1 MENQVPT
8 NKQGTTLATNITD
21 EIKKSYIDYSMSV
34 IVSRALP
41 DIRDGLK
48 PSQRRILV
56 AMNDLKLNPTA
67 HYRKCA
73 KIIGD
78 TTGNYHP
85 HGDAAAYQTLVNMA
99 QDFGTRYTLVDGQ
112 GNFGSIDGD
121 PPAQQRYTEARMT
134 KHAMAML
141 SELDKGTV
149 QFTPNYDATRKEP
162 TVLPTLFPNL
172 ICNGCDGIAVGM
184 ATKIPPHNLGE
195 IVDGILAMIEKGN
208 KWQGVSKYNELR
220 LEREKREKI
229 PKLLEQEP
237 ESYLE
242 SYCHENEQIQL
253 KEGELLYPVFN
264 SDIKVDELMKYIPGP
279 DFPTYGIIYDSKSIS
294 EVYET
299 GNGRIVMRAKAD
311 IEETKEG
318 KYHIIV
324 KELPYQ
330 TNKAFLVEKIAELVK
345 LQKIKGISDLRD
357 ESSREGMRIVII
369 LSKSAN
375 PQVVLNKLFKLTDMQ
390 KAFNANMI
398 ALVNNEPRTVTLKDT
413 LENFISHRM
422 IVTIRKIEF
431 ELAQARYREHILE
444 GLKIALDHLDEVIAT
459 IRASK
464 NQEEAKENLIK
475 KFELSEVQAQAIL
488 DMPLRRLAA
497 LERQKIEEEYVDIQ
511 KFVKELNETL
521 STEGNILSEIKKDL
535 EELKTKYGDKRR
547 TKIVKGAID
556 SFDEEDLIANEPTI
570 ITVSNSGYIKRV
582 SPTLY
587 KSQKRGGKGTIAAK
601 TKDDD
606 FIKHLLTCNTHD
618 SILFFTSRGRV
629 FEIKSHQIP
638 EFSKQAKGT
647 PIVNFI
653 QVDTD
658 EKISTIMIKPNSDK
672 QNNYLLFATKSG
684 LVKKTLIAEYDNIRN
699 SGLIAIIIN
708 EGDELLN
715 VTPTDNTNDILLI
728 TSQGKAIRFKEK
740 DIKPTARNTKGVLG
754 IRFSKKD
761 DYVVSMDRV
770 GPNDIK
776 VLILSE
782 RGYGKMTKIEQYPT
796 QKRAGKGIFTL
807 KRTNKTGNV
816 SAIKVVSTTEPME
829 LIVVSHNGILIKTS
843 TEKVPTLSR
852 MTQGVKIMN
861 IGENDKVCTFAIE
874 E

>member
-1 MENQVPT
+1 MENQNPK
-8 NKQGTTLATNITD
+8 NNQSATLAINITD

-56 AMNDLKLNPTA
+56 AMNDLKLSPTA

-149 QFTPNYDATRKEP
+149 QFVPNYDATRKEP
-162 TVLPTLFPNL
+162 TVLPTMFPNL

-195 IVDGILAMIEKGN
+195 IIDGVLAMIDKGN
-208 KWQGVSKYNELR
+208 KWQGISRYNELR
-220 LEREKREKI
+220 LEREKKEKI

-237 ESYLE
+237 ESYLS
-242 SYCHENEQIQL
+242 SYCQEGEEIQL
-253 KEGELLYPVFN
+253 KEGESLYPVFN

-279 DFPTYGIIYDSKSIS
+279 DFPTYGIIYDQKSIR

-311 IEETKEG
+311 IEETKDG
-318 KYHIIV
+318 KYHIVI

-330 TNKAFLVEKIAELVK
+330 TNKAFLVEKIAQLVK

-357 ESSREGMRIVII
+357 ESSREGMRVVIT
-369 LSKSAN
+369 LSKAAN

-413 LENFISHRM
+413 LEHFISHRM
-422 IVTIRKIEF
+422 IVTIRKVEF

-475 KFELSEVQAQAIL
+475 KFNLSEVQAQAIL

-497 LERQKIEEEYVDIQ
+497 LERQKIEEEYVDVQ
-511 KFVKELNETL
+511 KFVKELNEVL
-521 STEGNILSEIKKDL
+521 STEGNILREITKEL
-535 EELKTKYGDKRR
+535 EELKAKYGDKRR
-547 TKIVKGAID
+547 TKIVKGAIG

-587 KSQKRGGKGTIAAK
+587 KTQKRGGKGTIAAK

-629 FEIKSHQIP
+629 FEIKAHQIP

-653 QVDTD
+653 QIDTD
-658 EKISTIMIKPNSDK
+658 EKISTIMIKPDNNS

-684 LVKKTLIAEYDNIRN
+684 LVKKTLIAEYESIRN

-715 VTPTDNTNDILLI
+715 VTPTDNSNEILLI

-754 IRFSKKD
+754 IRFSKQD

-782 RGYGKMTKIEQYPT
+782 RGYGKMTKLEQYPT

-816 SAIKVVSTTEPME
+816 SAIKVVSTTNPME

-861 IGENDKVCTFAIE
+861 IGENDKVCAFAIE

>member
-1 MENQVPT
+1 MDKTQPVKNQSA
-8 NKQGTTLATNITD
+8 TLATNITD

-56 AMNDLKLNPTA
+56 AMNDLKLTPTS
-67 HYRKCA
+67 HFRKCA

-99 QDFGTRYTLVDGQ
+99 QDFGTRYMLVDGQ

-134 KHAMAML
+134 KYTMSML
-141 SELDKGTV
+141 TDLEKGTV
-149 QFTPNYDATRKEP
+149 PFIPNYDATRKEP

-184 ATKIPPHNLGE
+184 ATKIPPHNLTE
-195 IVDGILAMIEKGN
+195 IIEGLIAMIEKGN
-208 KWQGVSKYNELR
+208 RWQGISKFNELR
-220 LEREKREKI
+220 LEREKNEKI
-229 PKLLEQEP
+229 PKLLESEP
-237 ESYLE
+237 EGYFVN
-242 SYCHENEQIQL
+242 YVNNDEQIKL
-253 KEGELLYPVFN
+253 NEGESLYPVFF
-264 SDIKVDELMKYIPGP
+264 SDIKVDELMKFIPGP
-279 DFPTYGIIYDSKSIS
+279 DFPTYGIIYDQKSIA

-311 IEETKEG
+311 IEESKDG
-318 KYHIIV
+318 KYSIV
-324 KELPYQ
+324 IKELPYQ
-330 TNKAFLVEKIAELVK
+330 TNKAFLVEKIAQLVK

-357 ESSREGMRIVII
+357 ESSREGMRVVII

-398 ALVNNEPRTVTLKDT
+398 ALVNNEPRTVTLKDI

-422 IVTIRKIEF
+422 IVTIRRIEF
-431 ELAQARYREHILE
+431 ELAQSRYREHILE
-444 GLKIALDHLDEVIAT
+444 GLKIALDNLDEVIAT

-464 NQEEAKENLIK
+464 NQEVAKENLIK
-475 KFELSEVQAQAIL
+475 KFDLSEVQAQAIL

-497 LERQKIEEEYVDIQ
+497 LERQKIEDEYIEIQ
-511 KFVKELNETL
+511 KNVQKLNKTL
-521 STEGNILSEIKKDL
+521 STEGNILREIKSDL
-535 EELKTKYGDKRR
+535 EELKNKLGDKRR
-547 TKIVKGAID
+547 TKIVKGAVG
-556 SFDEEDLIANEPTI
+556 SFDEEDLIANEATI

-587 KSQKRGGKGTIAAK
+587 KTQKRGGKGSIAAK

-606 FIKHLLTCNTHD
+606 FIRHLLTCNTHD

-629 FEIKSHQIP
+629 FDIKAHQIP

-653 QVDTD
+653 QIDTE
-658 EKISTIMIKPNSDK
+658 EKISTIMIKPTKNNNK
-672 QNNYLLFATKSG
+672 NYLLFATKAG
-684 LVKKTLIAEYDNIRN
+684 LVKKTLIEEYENIRN
-699 SGLIAIIIN
+699 SGLIAIVVN

-715 VTPTDNTNDILLI
+715 VTPTDNANDILLI
-728 TSQGKAIRFKEK
+728 TSQGKSIRFKEK
-740 DIKPTARNTKGVLG
+740 SIKPTARNTKGVMG
-754 IRFSKKD
+754 IKFSKEE
-761 DYVVSMDRV
+761 DYVVSMDSI

-776 VLILSE
+776 VLIISE
-782 RGYGKMTKIEQYPT
+782 NGYGKMTKIEHYPV
-796 QKRAGKGIFTL
+796 QKRAGKGVYTL
-807 KRTNKTGNV
+807 KRTKKTGNV
-816 SAIKVVSTTEPME
+816 SAIKVVSTTDPME
-829 LIVVSHNGILIKTS
+829 LIVVSQNGILIKTS
-843 TEKVPTLSR
+843 TEKIPS
-852 MTQGVKIMN
+852 
-861 IGENDKVCTFAIE
+861 
-874 E
+874 

>member
-1 MENQVPT
+1 MENQNPK
-8 NKQGTTLATNITD
+8 NNQSATLAINITD

-56 AMNDLKLNPTA
+56 AMNDLKLSPTA

-149 QFTPNYDATRKEP
+149 QFVPNYDATRKEP
-162 TVLPTLFPNL
+162 TVLPTMFPNL

-195 IVDGILAMIEKGN
+195 IIDGVLAMIDKGN
-208 KWQGVSKYNELR
+208 KWQGISRYNELR
-220 LEREKREKI
+220 LEREKKEKI

-237 ESYLE
+237 ESYLS
-242 SYCHENEQIQL
+242 SYCQEGEEIQL
-253 KEGELLYPVFN
+253 KEGESLYPVFN

-279 DFPTYGIIYDSKSIS
+279 DFPTYGIIYDQKSIR

-311 IEETKEG
+311 IEETKDG
-318 KYHIIV
+318 KYHIVI

-330 TNKAFLVEKIAELVK
+330 TNKAFLVEKIAQLVK

-357 ESSREGMRIVII
+357 ESSREGMRVVIT
-369 LSKSAN
+369 LSKAAN

-413 LENFISHRM
+413 LEHFISHRM
-422 IVTIRKIEF
+422 IVTIRKVEF

-475 KFELSEVQAQAIL
+475 KFNLSEVQAQAIL

-497 LERQKIEEEYVDIQ
+497 LERQKIEEEYVDVQ
-511 KFVKELNETL
+511 KFVKELNEIL
-521 STEGNILSEIKKDL
+521 STEGNILREITKEL
-535 EELKTKYGDKRR
+535 EELKAKYGDKRR
-547 TKIVKGAID
+547 TKIVKGAIG

-587 KSQKRGGKGTIAAK
+587 KTQKRGGKGTIAAK

-629 FEIKSHQIP
+629 FEIKAHQIP

-653 QVDTD
+653 QIDTD
-658 EKISTIMIKPNSDK
+658 EKISTIMIKPDNNS

-684 LVKKTLIAEYDNIRN
+684 LVKKTLIAEYESIRN

-715 VTPTDNTNDILLI
+715 VTPTDNSNEILLI

-754 IRFSKKD
+754 IRFSKQD

-782 RGYGKMTKIEQYPT
+782 RGYGKMTKLEQYPT

-816 SAIKVVSTTEPME
+816 SAIKVVSTTNPME

-861 IGENDKVCTFAIE
+861 IGENDKVCAFAIE